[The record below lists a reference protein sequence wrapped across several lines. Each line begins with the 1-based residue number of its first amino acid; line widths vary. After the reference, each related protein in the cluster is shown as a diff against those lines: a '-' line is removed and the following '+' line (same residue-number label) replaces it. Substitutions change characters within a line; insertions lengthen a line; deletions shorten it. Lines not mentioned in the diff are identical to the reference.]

1 MRAGMGDFLDILA
14 RDAARTIAEGYYEVT
29 GEGVTSKRSL
39 SEAIDG
45 CNVNAVITEIKTAS
59 PSMGEIRVGID
70 AVEVATVMESSGAT
84 GISVLTEPKHFNG
97 DLQAIQRIRGTVGI
111 PVLMKDIVLDPGQ
124 LDAASRMG
132 ADAVLLIKALFN
144 RDHCRCTLDEMI
156 GEAHRL
162 GLEVLLETHERSE
175 FLAALSTGA
184 DLVGVNNR
192 DLRTLDVDLG
202 VTRKILEGYD
212 PSERTVVAESGIKSP
227 GDLRLLR
234 DCGARAFLIGGAIMS
249 SDDIGETVG
258 RFVRA

>member
-1 MRAGMGDFLDILA
+1 MKASMGDFLDILV
-14 RDAARTIAEGYYEVT
+14 RDAMRTISKGYYEVT
-29 GEGVTSKRSL
+29 GKGPTSKRSL
-39 SEAIDG
+39 SKAIDG

-59 PSMGEIRVGID
+59 PSMGEIRAEID
-70 AVEVATVMESSGAT
+70 AVKVAMVMESRGAT
-84 GISVLTEPKHFNG
+84 GISVLTEPKHFKG
-97 DLQAIQRIRGTVGI
+97 DLQAIHRIQGI
-111 PVLMKDIVLDPGQ
+111 VEIPILMKDIVLDPGQ

-132 ADAVLLIKALFN
+132 ADAVLLIEALFE
-144 RDHCRCTLDEMI
+144 RGHSRCTLDEMI
-156 GEAHRL
+156 AEAHRL
-162 GLEVLLETHERSE
+162 GLEVLLETHERGE

-202 VTRKILEGYD
+202 VTGKILEGYD
-212 PSERTVVAESGIKSP
+212 TSERTVVAESGIKSP

-234 DCGARAFLIGGAIMS
+234 DCGARAFLIGSAIMS